1 MRKLALFYHHQFYD
15 IMDFANIIL
24 FLAIIAAFGIGFWVN
39 RWFNGSKTKSSENAA
54 VLLERIKNVCKL
66 ITVEGYF
73 SEVYDYTDYWGYDL
87 PGFRKKALIRVK
99 ARVSAG
105 FDMSKVKID
114 TDSVQ
119 KIVRISNVPEPTI
132 LAIDHDL
139 DYYDISQSSFNRFKA
154 EDYTRL
160 NKKAKDSIADKANES
175 ELLQSAKLQG
185 NKMLEVVRTMG
196 ESMGWRVEIEGRRH
210 PLSVLN

>member
-1 MRKLALFYHHQFYD
+1 
-15 IMDFANIIL
+15 MDFANIIL
-24 FLAIIAAFGIGFWVN
+24 LLAIIAAFGIGFWVN
-39 RWFNGSKTKSSENAA
+39 RWFNGSKTKSTENAA
-54 VLLERIKNVCKL
+54 ILLERI
-66 ITVEGYF
+66 
-73 SEVYDYTDYWGYDL
+73 
-87 PGFRKKALIRVK
+87 
-99 ARVSAG
+99 
-105 FDMSKVKID
+105 
-114 TDSVQ
+114 
-119 KIVRISNVPEPTI
+119 SNIPEPTI

-196 ESMGWRVEIEGRRH
+196 ESMG
-210 PLSVLN
+210 